1 MARQGDGGPAVPP
14 SPPGRQRPTMTDVAV
29 RAGFSRQLV
38 SLVLRGA
45 AGASPQTRE
54 RVLQAA
60 AELGYSPDIAA
71 RTLRRRTSAYLGVVF
86 TPAHSSESDVVEH
99 MYSAA
104 AAAGYGVVLSAL
116 TPARDQLI
124 AIQELLGYRS
134 EALIL
139 IGTTMIPADLRSLGR
154 RVPVVTV
161 GGGPADL
168 AAGVDVVRSA
178 GDQGIAQS
186 VEHLVALG
194 HRDIAFVHTPDM
206 PSSTLRQQGYVRAMR
221 VAGLSPRAVTV
232 AEGYTEDAGA
242 TAAGMLLAEDPLPTA
257 VVTGNDQAGLGLVHA
272 LLRHGVRVP
281 GDVSV
286 TGFDDSR
293 IARLS
298 MLDLT
303 SARQDTAEMS
313 AMAVHAALRRIGDPG
328 LPPGEF
334 VTVPTLVV
342 RGSTGLPRNGPFVR
356 RRSGRRSA

>member
-1 MARQGDGGPAVPP
+1 
-14 SPPGRQRPTMTDVAV
+14 MTDVAV

-45 AGASPQTRE
+45 AGASPQTRD

-86 TPAHSSESDVVEH
+86 TPAHSAESDVVEH

-116 TPARDQLI
+116 TPARDQRT
-124 AIQELLGYRS
+124 AVQELLGYRS

-139 IGTTMIPADLRSLGR
+139 IGSTMSPADIRSLGR
-154 RVPVVTV
+154 RAPVVTV
-161 GGGPADL
+161 GGGAADV
-168 AAGVDVVRSA
+168 AGGVDVVRSA
-178 GDQGIAQS
+178 GDQGIAAN
-186 VEHLVALG
+186 VGHLVALG

-206 PSSTLRQQGYVRAMR
+206 PSSTLRQQGYISAMR
-221 VAGLSPRAVTV
+221 VAGLSTRTVVV

-242 TAAGMLLAEDPLPTA
+242 MAAGMLLAEGPLPTA
-257 VVTGNDQAGLGLVHA
+257 VVTGNDQAGLGLVHV
-272 LLRHGVRVP
+272 LLRHGLGVP
-281 GDVSV
+281 KDVSV

-303 SARQDTAEMS
+303 SARQDAAEMS
-313 AMAVHAALRRIGDPG
+313 AMAVHAAVRRIGDPG
-328 LPPGEF
+328 LPPAEF

-342 RGSTGLPRNGPFVR
+342 RGSTGLPRDGSSVR
-356 RRSGRRSA
+356 RKSRRQTA